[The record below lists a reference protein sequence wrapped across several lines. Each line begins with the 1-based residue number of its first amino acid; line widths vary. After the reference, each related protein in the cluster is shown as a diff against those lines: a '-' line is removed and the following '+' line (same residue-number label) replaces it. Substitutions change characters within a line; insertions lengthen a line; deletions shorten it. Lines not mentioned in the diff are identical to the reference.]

1 MYLKYNDLVLRRAEK
16 KDAGQLTA
24 WWNDGSVMA
33 HAGFPNGLGISE
45 QETAAKIDQESDES
59 IQRLII
65 ELSGQPVGEMCCRN
79 MGDHTADIGIKI
91 CDASQ
96 QEHGYGKILLCML
109 IKELFA
115 EGYTKIQLDTDFG
128 NKRAQHVYE
137 KIGFQKVSINE
148 HSWID
153 QLGNDRSSVSY
164 LMHQDD
170 LIDYAK

>member
-1 MYLKYNDLVLRRAEK
+1 
-16 KDAGQLTA
+16 
-24 WWNDGSVMA
+24 
-33 HAGFPNGLGISE
+33 
-45 QETAAKIDQESDES
+45 
-59 IQRLII
+59 
-65 ELSGQPVGEMCCRN
+65 
-79 MGDHTADIGIKI
+79 
-91 CDASQ
+91 
-96 QEHGYGKILLCML
+96 ML

-115 EGYTKIQLDTDFG
+115 EGYTKIQLDTDLE